1 MSDPCRES
9 RHCDLYSPQVCETLI
24 TSSSRLSFLTRAQY
38 KHRRGERVCHHDR
51 RQISKRS
58 ETDVKM
64 ISLPVPW
71 RLQLRVCLGFEG
83 LHVDLEQRC

>member
-1 MSDPCRES
+1 MSDRCRES
-9 RHCDLYSPQVCETLI
+9 RHCDLYSPQVCESLI

-38 KHRRGERVCHHDR
+38 EHRRGERVCHHVR

-64 ISLPVPW
+64 ISLLVLW
-71 RLQLRVCLGFEG
+71 RLEATCLFGI
-83 LHVDLEQRC
+83 